1 MEGLSSLNTINQE
14 NENKMNI
21 YMFDNNFIFIII
33 IISIILIKIVNFV
46 KNKEEK
52 QKETIILSRKL
63 NFSTYYINGLFEVK
77 KISNRA
83 IIKKDKKKLNND
95 NNKIKEYQ
103 IKKRMN
109 IKNNNTIIRNYI
121 IIILSI
127 LINMFYQIKN
137 NIFDLFYFH

>member
-14 NENKMNI
+14 NENKINI

-52 QKETIILSRKL
+52 RKETIIFSRKL
-63 NFSTYYINGLFEVK
+63 NFSTHYKNGLFEVIK
-77 KISNRA
+77 VPNIA
-83 IIKKDKKKLNND
+83 IIKKDKKKLNNGGD
-95 NNKIKEYQ
+95 KIKENQ

-109 IKNNNTIIRNYI
+109 VINNNIIIRNNI
-121 IIILSI
+121 IIIVSI